1 MNKGERTK
9 KKKMK
14 EAERKEGRKRKNER
28 KMKDVFLEGEN
39 REKNVL
45 FCLKK
50 LAALTVDCLA
60 YTFLRVSSNL
70 NIWFLR

>member
-28 KMKDVFLEGEN
+28 KMKDVFLEREN

-45 FCLKK
+45 LCLKK
-50 LAALTVDCLA
+50 LAALTV
-60 YTFLRVSSNL
+60 
-70 NIWFLR
+70 